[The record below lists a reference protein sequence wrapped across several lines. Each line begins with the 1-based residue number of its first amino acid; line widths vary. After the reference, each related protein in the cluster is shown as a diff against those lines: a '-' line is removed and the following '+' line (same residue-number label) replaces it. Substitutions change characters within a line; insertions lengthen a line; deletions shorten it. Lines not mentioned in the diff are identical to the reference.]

1 MRTVKSPPRPAS
13 LRARKDVTPLPRE
26 RTILRMRKEDRRR
39 RWPYQAFNELLDQ
52 KAIEAGIPL
61 TAKGRPNSTAFEE
74 MTGVTPGRRHYWREG
89 YNQPTTDSLRQVAE
103 GLAPHTGDDPIEL
116 EHQLSVAAGRRSLKR
131 TEPSDTPASLEGKIQ
146 RAKRILESESLT
158 DEERDR
164 YTALLAGY
172 NRAYEGML
180 DHFIQELERNIQG
193 SRDSQ

>member
-1 MRTVKSPPRPAS
+1 MRNTKGPPLHVD
-13 LRARKDVTPLPRE
+13 LRARNEVTALSRE
-26 RTILRMRKEDRRR
+26 RTILRMRKETRRR
-39 RWPYQAFNELLDQ
+39 RWPYQEFNELLDR
-52 KAIEAGIPL
+52 KSIEAGIPL
-61 TAKGRPNSTAFEE
+61 TAKGRPNSTVFEE
-74 MTGVTPGRRHYWREG
+74 ITGVTPGRRHYWREG

-116 EHQLSVAAGRRSLKR
+116 EHQLSVAAGRRSLRR
-131 TEPSDTPASLEGKIQ
+131 TKPSDTPASLEGKIR

-180 DHFIQELERNIQG
+180 DYLIQELERDIQD
-193 SRDSQ
+193 SRDRR